1 MPQKRLT
8 LGERYTISVLLGE
21 GYSNT
26 NIAKHLLRDRSVIH
40 REIKRNQLRGVYNA
54 EKADKLAANRS
65 KVTHITVKF
74 TAELRDLITDKLLL
88 DWSPE
93 QISDH
98 LKREYEKSLS
108 TQRIYDF
115 VYADRRAG
123 GTLYK
128 HLRQSRKR
136 RKKYGSKDFR
146 GQIKDRVSIEERP
159 SIVED
164 KSRIGDFEIDTVIGK
179 DHQGALVTIV
189 DRMSKFTLI
198 GKVDSK
204 DADGVANMLISLLKP
219 YKSIVHTIT
228 ADNGKEFAA
237 HRKVSESLECEYY
250 FAHPYSSWE
259 RGVNENSNG
268 LIRQYA
274 PKGSSFDNVDQA
286 RVDFMM
292 ERLNNRPRKT
302 LGYRTP
308 SEVFFENLQQTTIF
322 RN

>member
-204 DADGVANMLISLLKP
+204 EADGVANMLISLLKP

-237 HRKVSESLECEYY
+237 HRKVTESLECEYY

-259 RGVNENSNG
+259 RGVNENCNG

-286 RVDFMM
+286 RVDFIM

-302 LGYRTP
+302 LGYKTP

-322 RN
+322 